1 MKFNIITSILVVLS
15 VVLYGEVVLKNNND
29 KDKKN
34 YEKLS
39 LNEYKKT
46 STLPIIN
53 IKSDSKIN
61 FVEVFNLQG
70 KIIYEKYNSLKFWKL
85 SFPISVDMVCFLAD
99 NDINTLTILSDS
111 SGFFR
116 LLFRFGDCPLLSQSS
131 DCEEVEA

>member
-70 KIIYEKYNSLKFWKL
+70 KIIYEKYN
-85 SFPISVDMVCFLAD
+85 I
-99 NDINTLTILSDS
+99 DINKIEIDFEKYNQGAYFIRIKTDDGSFVKKIVLNK
-111 SGFFR
+111 
-116 LLFRFGDCPLLSQSS
+116 
-131 DCEEVEA
+131 